1 VWAIDANE
9 NGIKYRVG
17 QDADNPSGLGWQQI
31 NLKCSQ
37 ITRRPTIDQISED
50 PTANQ
55 DNLLDCRD
63 SEYFLTSA
71 KPAERPEFVEESIQE
86 VYEGSIY
93 EDSIYGTSAA
103 NTPAVESE
111 VRPAVEEE
119 RPRELVDMLV
129 VEKLAFKDVTASLEQ
144 VGFEE
149 FIGEI
154 KERSSREERS
164 WREERAES
172 AVSASTSCSLEL
184 AECLDES
191 GCRESAESGPVEVR
205 VAGLSWCAAGGFELE
220 REARWFYK
228 SAALDEAKARLDD
241 LKRSLVLRD
250 LRLRNIRESESVDKV
265 SVVYQNVSATR
276 KSGILIFKNIC
287 MQILYID
294 ICE

>member
-9 NGIKYRVG
+9 NCLHYRVG

-37 ITRRPTIDQISED
+37 ITRRPTFDQISED
-50 PTANQ
+50 SPANQ
-55 DNLLDCRD
+55 DNLPACRD
-63 SEYFLTSA
+63 SEYFLPGA

-86 VYEGSIY
+86 VSIY
-93 EDSIYGTSAA
+93 EDSIYETSAA
-103 NTPAVESE
+103 NTPAGEAE

-119 RPRELVDMLV
+119 RPGELVDMLV
-129 VEKLAFKDVTASLEQ
+129 VEKLAFEDVTASLEQ

-154 KERSSREERS
+154 KERSSREERL

-172 AVSASTSCSLEL
+172 AVSASTSCSLDL
-184 AECLDES
+184 AERLDES
-191 GCRESAESGPVEVR
+191 GCRESAERGSVEVR
-205 VAGLSWCAAGGFELE
+205 VAGLSGCAAGGFELE

-228 SAALDEAKARLDD
+228 NTTLDEAKARLDD

-276 KSGILIFKNIC
+276 KSGLTASFLTFTNIC
-287 MQILYID
+287 L
-294 ICE
+294 